1 VLRIATLDSTLLERR
16 RGMNEAFNHLTNEL
30 TKARARGHLRTG
42 LALFGFAVFV
52 EGTWARIVF
61 CVVAGLLV
69 MSFLLVYL
77 LRSRQHQN
85 ECARRVVQ
93 FLMQVDIDNFTMFLA
108 FVALGLVLLREDSF
122 SLQVAGALVA
132 YIGFMIVAADFG
144 QRLGDLR
151 KWVAHK
157 RGQPPRT
164 PSSRP
169 AE

>member
-1 VLRIATLDSTLLERR
+1 
-16 RGMNEAFNHLTNEL
+16 MNEAFNHLANEL

-61 CVVAGLLV
+61 CVIAGLLV
-69 MSFLLVYL
+69 MSFLLVSL
-77 LRSRQHQN
+77 LRSRQRRN
-85 ECARRVVQ
+85 ECAKWVVDN
-93 FLMQVDIDNFTMFLA
+93 LMQVDIDNFTMFLA
-108 FVALGLVLLREDSF
+108 FVALGLVLLREGSF

-132 YIGFMIVAADFG
+132 YIGLMVFAADLG
-144 QRLGDLR
+144 RRLGDLRLRAR

-164 PSSRP
+164 PPSRP